1 MSGLYAIQREGEDFK
16 VLSVPLTSELIIQ
29 VNAIFEQQEV
39 QFLEK
44 VDEDVPFS
52 VDWKPDDNEVFL
64 LKEFVACDKLFDALK
79 QDSIALPQLDPKDFG
94 GLNLRALF
102 IVKTVGR
109 ARYILLQSFNAQQVL
124 SNRFSLLF
132 TDSVFRRITD
142 PAFTLAGNIIAI
154 ISDTGD
160 LRFKSYHVIRRVFD
174 VSSVFRTATD
184 GEVKAFCESP
194 SLAISNTDAF
204 IAMADESIR
213 KHVVAIGKT
222 GVFTNYTVD
231 TISEQANKIGFPID
245 IVSGKINVP
254 TEKKD
259 VKKLLSFLSNKIYR
273 GPLSDELLI
282 TNSHRPLA

>member
-64 LKEFVACDKLFDALK
+64 LKEFAACDKLFDALK